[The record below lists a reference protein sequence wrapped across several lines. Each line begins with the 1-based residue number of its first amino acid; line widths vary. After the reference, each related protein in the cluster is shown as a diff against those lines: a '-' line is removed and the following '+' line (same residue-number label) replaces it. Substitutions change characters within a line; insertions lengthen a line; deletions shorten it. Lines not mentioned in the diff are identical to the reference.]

1 MKYKTIY
8 KTITGEEIK
17 LGDKIQ
23 GLQSHVVVVLWSNKE
38 KDFVVELADQELQKR
53 TEYRETLKKFIGAW
67 NRNVTKE
74 GNILER

>member
-17 LGDKIQ
+17 IGDKIQ
-23 GLQSHVVVVLWSNKE
+23 GLQSHIVVVLWSNE
-38 KDFVVELADQELQKR
+38 DKDFIVELADQELQKR
-53 TEYRETLKKFIGAW
+53 TGFRGTLKDFIETW
-67 NRNVTKE
+67 NRRVTKE